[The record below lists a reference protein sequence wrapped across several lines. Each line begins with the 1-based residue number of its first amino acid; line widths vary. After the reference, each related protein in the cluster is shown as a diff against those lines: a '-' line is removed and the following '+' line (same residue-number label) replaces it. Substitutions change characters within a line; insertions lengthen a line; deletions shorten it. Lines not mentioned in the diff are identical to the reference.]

1 MPFCVQGKLEAKAPF
16 SQYSS
21 LSGANIVYGSP
32 TDTSSYPSDQFDIV
46 YDNNGKDLDTCKV
59 AIDHFK
65 VCKCSCFKHM
75 QCLMLCGVAIQT
87 FSHLQVVRLRCSSV
101 CKILNLSVSLVSIHI
116 SVRV

>member
-65 VCKCSCFKHM
+65 VCIYSCYRLM
-75 QCLMLCGVAIQT
+75 QLSDAGWSCHT
-87 FSHLQVVRLRCSSV
+87 N
-101 CKILNLSVSLVSIHI
+101 ILSFASCAPTVL
-116 SVRV
+116 